1 MAAEEQQRRPSMRD
15 EGSAQAA
22 ATRAAAPRSRAQ
34 NLVAAA
40 LIAAI
45 MAALGPVAVTAGTV
59 PITLQ
64 IFPVVLA
71 ALLLSPGWAAAA
83 MGVYLV
89 LGAIGIPVYAQG
101 TAGFGVLLGP
111 TGGYI
116 VGFVLGA
123 FLGAFTRTAL
133 AGFFRREVADVVA
146 SIAAVAAVYLVG
158 WAWLALGPTH
168 LPLVAAFV
176 GGVAPFLLPDLVKAA
191 VAILVA
197 AAVRRATS
205 S

>member
-1 MAAEEQQRRPSMRD
+1 MPAEELASEPGASGEAAAEFALGRGGAM
-15 EGSAQAA
+15 
-22 ATRAAAPRSRAQ
+22 RSRVQ

-45 MAALGPVAVTAGTV
+45 MAALGPLAVTAGTV

-71 ALLLSPGWAAAA
+71 ALLLSARWAAVA

-89 LGAIGIPVYAQG
+89 LGAIGIPVYSHG
-101 TAGFGVLLGP
+101 TAGLGVLLGP

-123 FLGAFTRTAL
+123 FVGALTRRAVAMAFKRT
-133 AGFFRREVADVVA
+133 VADVAASVA
-146 SIAAVAAVYLVG
+146 TVAAVYLVG
-158 WAWLALGPTH
+158 WTWLALGPTH
-168 LPLVAAFV
+168 LPLIAAFV
-176 GGVAPFLLPDLVKAA
+176 GGVAPFLVPDMIKGA
-191 VAILVA
+191 VAIIVA
-197 AAVRRATS
+197 TAVRRATS
-205 S
+205 A